1 MERKRK
7 QLQKRMLAMVL
18 CAAMLFSGL
27 GTMGITAFATEP
39 EAAENVNAA
48 EGLCEHHPEHTPD
61 CGYVEAVEGQPC
73 NHVHDDQC
81 GYTGDTRGGD
91 ICNHIHD
98 ENCGY
103 VEAVQGSPCNYQCEI
118 CGKEEDVEETEET
131 KEITILSF
139 ETLPEEVKKQKADVG
154 TAQQDLNLPETLKAV
169 TSEKEE
175 AADIPVTW
183 SASPEYDGEKDGTY
197 RFTPTADRRICF
209 EYGYCSAGDCSSG
222 WNRKYSE
229 EQRTSYADIFK
240 RQAVYAGSVKRSS
253 ISYDIYTRE

>member
-1 MERKRK
+1 MCMMISVVTQEI
-7 QLQKRMLAMVL
+7 
-18 CAAMLFSGL
+18 L
-27 GTMGITAFATEP
+27 G
-39 EAAENVNAA
+39 
-48 EGLCEHHPEHTPD
+48 
-61 CGYVEAVEGQPC
+61 
-73 NHVHDDQC
+73 
-81 GYTGDTRGGD
+81 GGD

-175 AADIPVTW
+175 AEDIPVTW

-197 RFTPTADRRICF
+197 RFTPQPIEGYVLSTDIVLPEIVVQVGTENTAK
-209 EYGYCSAGDCSSG
+209 SSG
-222 WNRKYSE
+222 HVTLTYSKDKPF
-229 EQRTSYADIFK
+229 TLDMS
-240 RQAVYAGSVKRSS
+240 
-253 ISYDIYTRE
+253 